1 MLQVSE
7 APNGMHAQQLQ
18 QQLNQMPQQQQQQTS
33 MPTQSSA
40 PTVELKA
47 PNNQSQTVQ
56 LDLSNVNN
64 MLQLQVQCRSTPASP
79 SLVPSQAC
87 CRSEKTSATL
97 SPPLYP
103 QLLLRSDVHVWRPFF
118 SYLSHSCP
126 LELLQSVFSSSIP

>member
-1 MLQVSE
+1 MPQVSE

-87 CRSEKTSATL
+87 CRSEKTSATFISSL
-97 SPPLYP
+97 SSFLGLMFMRRDRPL
-103 QLLLRSDVHVWRPFF
+103 LPFPF
-118 SYLSHSCP
+118 LP
-126 LELLQSVFSSSIP
+126 LGALTIGL